1 MFSLDMNFINKKS
14 SKHSGFQLVGR
25 VLLEVHEKNKKY
37 LVKKI
42 RGKKKRSVLYYLTFS
57 KSKHGRPPRECE
69 RGAVRCSRRAHVGPY
84 LDHGLSRLLLLL

>member
-42 RGKKKRSVLYYLTFS
+42 RGKKKDQFFITWLFQNLSMGVL
-57 KSKHGRPPRECE
+57 PENV
-69 RGAVRCSRRAHVGPY
+69 RGGPY
-84 LDHGLSRLLLLL
+84 AVVDELMLDLI